1 MPQRRKF
8 TSRECT
14 IALILAVVWV
24 GPARPGIETQW
35 LPRSISFARPNG
47 SFLWKKSRQPRR
59 SQITVLQVAPAKKS
73 SKRQLLWAGKETLD
87 AVDLRPGIIRENIT
101 TEGINVNGLGL
112 GEQLRIG
119 PVLLQVSA
127 VCTPCD
133 QLEKVR
139 PGLRREIYGR
149 RGMLRQVLRGG
160 TIRAGDAI
168 ARVAAASS

>member
-1 MPQRRKF
+1 MASVVHLFRAPKRRL
-8 TSRECT
+8 SMEE
-14 IALILAVVWV
+14 V
-24 GPARPGIETQW
+24 ETAEAGTDFG
-35 LPRSISFARPNG
+35 FAG
-47 SFLWKKSRQPRR
+47 C
-59 SQITVLQVAPAKKS
+59 AHGKKS
-73 SKRQLLWAGKETLD
+73 SMRQVLLVDKETLE
-87 AVDLRPGIIRENIT
+87 AMDLRPGRIRENIT

-149 RGMLRQVLRGG
+149 RGMLCQVLQGG
-160 TIRAGDAI
+160 TIRSGDAI
-168 ARVAAASS
+168 AREAAASS

>member
-1 MPQRRKF
+1 MEEVA
-8 TSRECT
+8 T
-14 IALILAVVWV
+14 ADAVTDF
-24 GPARPGIETQW
+24 G
-35 LPRSISFARPNG
+35 FAG
-47 SFLWKKSRQPRR
+47 C
-59 SQITVLQVAPAKKS
+59 AHAKKS
-73 SKRQLLWAGKETLD
+73 GMRQVLLVDKETLD
-87 AVDLRPGIIRENIT
+87 AMDLQAGIIRENIT

-119 PVLLQVSA
+119 TVLLQVSA

-149 RGMLRQVLRGG
+149 RGMLCQVLQGG